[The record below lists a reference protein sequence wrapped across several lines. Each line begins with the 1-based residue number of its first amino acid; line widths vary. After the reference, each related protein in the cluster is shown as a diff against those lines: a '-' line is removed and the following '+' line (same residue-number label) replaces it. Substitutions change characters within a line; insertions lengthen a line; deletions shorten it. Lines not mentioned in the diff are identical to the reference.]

1 MFLKSRSQYNTSGKL
16 PSSTV
21 RTSIRTA
28 SLARSYIAKFLLCVG
43 NGLLLPSSLH
53 SMRCLRSTGNG
64 APLTR
69 TTGALFRSK
78 DWAFGPFPCFSSCF
92 PFCLFSCCLVKQDL
106 ARSLRSLA
114 LADSSN
120 MPIPIY
126 WRHNNIVYKRRLCCA
141 QHTYPCIRVDA
152 GRYRHA
158 RLCRLQRHV
167 EILPSNI
174 RLHTRGMAV
183 MSVLTCCYGSW
194 LGTMVHCVPMHRFD
208 SCGVLYCLV
217 KGDFK
222 NPIFMIIVNIWPNG
236 AIGYHGA
243 SS

>member
-28 SLARSYIAKFLLCVG
+28 SLARSQIAKFLLCVG

-158 RLCRLQRHV
+158 RLCRLQRHA

-174 RLHTRGMAV
+174 RLPTQGKAV
-183 MSVLTCCYGSW
+183 MSVLTSNPAVKSAGWALWYIASQCTGSIP
-194 LGTMVHCVPMHRFD
+194 VV
-208 SCGVLYCLV
+208 
-217 KGDFK
+217 
-222 NPIFMIIVNIWPNG
+222 
-236 AIGYHGA
+236 
-243 SS
+243 SSIAL